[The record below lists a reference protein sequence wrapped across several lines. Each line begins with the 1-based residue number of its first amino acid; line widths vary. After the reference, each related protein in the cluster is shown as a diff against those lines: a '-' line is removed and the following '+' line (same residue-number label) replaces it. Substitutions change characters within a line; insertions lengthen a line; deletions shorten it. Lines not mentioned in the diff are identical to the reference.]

1 MKKEEYERVYAEV
14 NLDAVSSNLR
24 HMRENLS
31 PETKIIAVVK
41 ADGYGH
47 GAVPIARELEKTKE
61 ADGFAVATAQEA
73 FSLREAGV
81 LSPVLILGYPG

>member
-14 NLDAVSSNLR
+14 NLDAISGNLR

-31 PETKIIAVVK
+31 PGTKIIAVVK

-47 GAVPIARELEKTKE
+47 GFPLQGNWKRRRRRT
-61 ADGFAVATAQEA
+61 D
-73 FSLREAGV
+73 LR
-81 LSPVLILGYPG
+81 LPRRRKLFH